1 MSLLQGESWREDS
14 QEPGAWV
21 WPGLQPG
28 KNRRFQASENPRPC
42 SALDTP
48 EPATCWSRA
57 DPEMVLTQRLL
68 PVILLTLFWG
78 PSKAGAQG
86 ELRGFLPLPS
96 PSSQGVLKQV
106 HAHMSPRK
114 PLDPSLPASLSPF
127 LILSGTSLPLLDP
140 HSSPAS

>member
-28 KNRRFQASENPRPC
+28 KNRRFQASENPSPC

-86 ELRGFLPLPS
+86 EPVASSLFSALPHRVFLSKSMSTCPLGS
-96 PSSQGVLKQV
+96 P
-106 HAHMSPRK
+106 
-114 PLDPSLPASLSPF
+114 
-127 LILSGTSLPLLDP
+127 
-140 HSSPAS
+140 